1 MNKFLTEQDIIKSIE
16 NDKDL
21 LKFFFINANKPEFL
35 KPLFEYNNGIYFEFP
50 QLFNEQDEYKL
61 ELNPIRYILSIVNNP
76 KYIKEHEYIEQILS
90 IIKKISNKI
99 ENKKDKINYG
109 NEFNLHITQIKT
121 IIEIK

>member
-1 MNKFLTEQDIIKSIE
+1 MNKNLIEQDIIKNIE

-35 KPLFEYNNGIYFEFP
+35 KPLFEYDNGIYFEFP
-50 QLFNEQDEYKL
+50 QLFNEKDEYKL

-76 KYIKEHEYIEQILS
+76 KYVREPKYIKQILS

-99 ENKKDKINYG
+99 ENKKY
-109 NEFNLHITQIKT
+109 LSIKS
-121 IIEIK
+121 K